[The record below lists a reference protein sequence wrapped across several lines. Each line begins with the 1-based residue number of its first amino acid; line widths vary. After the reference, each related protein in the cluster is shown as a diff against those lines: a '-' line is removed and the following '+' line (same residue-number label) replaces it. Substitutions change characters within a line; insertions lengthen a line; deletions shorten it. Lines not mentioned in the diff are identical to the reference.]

1 MTGSHL
7 HPRRKLQPADH
18 EGEEGEEMSEHEII
32 LTDKIVKD
40 WIEEIPNM
48 RVATENYPGFSAL
61 AHAVVFEVLELS
73 LLELVDLRTRIA
85 ELEAMTT
92 WQPIETCPVETE
104 IIVGNC
110 FSKVVFQCEI
120 MENRIN
126 AKWYTH
132 WMPSPKPPE
141 EK

>member
-1 MTGSHL
+1 M

-73 LLELVDLRTRIA
+73 LLELVDLRARIA
-85 ELEAMTT
+85 ELEKAVEEAEEV
-92 WQPIETCPVETE
+92 IEEYVTQEGATASAE
-104 IIVGNC
+104 LWRLKKYG
-110 FSKVVFQCEI
+110 KEQ
-120 MENRIN
+120 
-126 AKWYTH
+126 K
-132 WMPSPKPPE
+132 
-141 EK
+141 